1 MGRQLAVIVL
11 LAMLGGPVYAER
23 VALPA
28 DLWDRPRSGD
38 IILALPGLKHA
49 VDLLLEYPE
58 ARLLIHHGK
67 GEESMLQ
74 AEELRAWLV
83 ALAVD
88 GARLELIP
96 DGKLSEG
103 LNLELTG
110 IIVEE
115 KTEEAVVSKGNP

>member
-23 VALPA
+23 VVLPA

-38 IILALPGLKHA
+38 IILALPGLRHGVA
-49 VDLLLEYPE
+49 LLLEYPE
-58 ARLLIHHGK
+58 ARLLIRHGK
-67 GEESMLQ
+67 DEESMLQ

-115 KTEEAVVSKGNP
+115 KTEDAVVSKGNP